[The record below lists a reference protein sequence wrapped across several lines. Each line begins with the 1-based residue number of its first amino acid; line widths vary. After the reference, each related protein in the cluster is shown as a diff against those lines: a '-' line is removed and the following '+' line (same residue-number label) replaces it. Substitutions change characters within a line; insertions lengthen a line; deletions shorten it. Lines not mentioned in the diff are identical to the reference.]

1 MAQPAYPLDLP
12 EEQDGERWPA
22 QGEWAYEDYARLP
35 DDGRRYEVIRG
46 HLYVSPAPTYEH
58 QYALGQL
65 YLLLG
70 SFIVENELGVLLP
83 APFDVKLPDR
93 IADPVQPDLVFIRAE
108 NQPRSGD
115 ANFVGVPDL
124 AIEILSPSTRYTDRG
139 VKKEA
144 YREAGIP
151 EYWLVDPRTR
161 TIEVH
166 RLSEGGDR
174 YAELDRGGVGQT
186 VGSACLA
193 GLRVSVEKV
202 FPPK

>member
-12 EEQDGERWPA
+12 EEQDGDRWPA
-22 QGEWAYEDYARLP
+22 QGEWTYEDYARLP

-46 HLYVSPAPTYEH
+46 YLYVSPAPTYEH
-58 QYALGQL
+58 QYAVGHL
-65 YLLLG
+65 YRLLAN
-70 SFIVENELGVLLP
+70 FIVENELGVLLP

-93 IADPVQPDLVFIRAE
+93 IADPVEPDLVFIRAE

-115 ANFVGVPDL
+115 ANFAGVPDL
-124 AIEILSPSTRYTDRG
+124 AIEVLSPSTRHIDRG

-144 YREAGIP
+144 YREAGVP

-161 TIEVH
+161 TIEVY

-174 YAELDRGGVGQT
+174 YVERDRGGMGQT
-186 VGSACLA
+186 VGSVCLA
-193 GLRVSVEKV
+193 GLRVPVEKV

>member
-22 QGEWAYEDYARLP
+22 QGEWTYEDYARLP
-35 DDGRRYEVIRG
+35 DDGRRYEVIQG
-46 HLYVSPAPTYEH
+46 YLYVSPAPTYEH
-58 QYALGQL
+58 QYAVGQL
-65 YLLLG
+65 NRLLG
-70 SFIVENELGVLLP
+70 NFIFENELGVLLP

-93 IADPVQPDLVFIRAE
+93 IADPVEPDLVFIRAE

-115 ANFVGVPDL
+115 PNFAGVPDL
-124 AIEILSPSTRYTDRG
+124 AIEVLSPSTRHIDRG

-144 YREAGIP
+144 YREAGVP

-161 TIEVH
+161 TIEVY

-174 YAELDRGGVGQT
+174 YVELDRGGVGQT
-186 VGSACLA
+186 VGSTCLA
-193 GLRVSVEKV
+193 GLQIPVEKV